1 MADHLNEFLSG
12 IDFSV
17 FSEYAEAHG
26 RLVRYA
32 KGESMVR
39 RDCRCRYMGIVKEG
53 YFKFVVQNT
62 KDQEV
67 VTGFSFAGD
76 VITDYVRGFLFELP
90 CPTSIVAGSDA
101 VVLQVPINNVRRYIL
116 ERKPDFI
123 AETSSKLLQEAYNRY
138 LDLLV
143 KTPGERYAELKSRY
157 PGMIESIP
165 KQEIASYLGVSRR
178 QLHRIRETDCDNESS
193 KN

>member
-1 MADHLNEFLSG
+1 
-12 IDFSV
+12 
-17 FSEYAEAHG
+17 
-26 RLVRYA
+26 
-32 KGESMVR
+32 
-39 RDCRCRYMGIVKEG
+39 MGIVKEG
-53 YFKFVVQNT
+53 YFKFIVQNT
-62 KDQEV
+62 KDHEV

-123 AETSSKLLQEAYNRY
+123 AETSSKLLQEAYNHY